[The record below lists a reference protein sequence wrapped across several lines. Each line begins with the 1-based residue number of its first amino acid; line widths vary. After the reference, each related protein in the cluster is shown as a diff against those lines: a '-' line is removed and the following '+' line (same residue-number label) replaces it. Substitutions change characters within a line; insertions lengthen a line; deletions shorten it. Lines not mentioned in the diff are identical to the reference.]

1 MYADIIIDIT
11 HEKLDKVFQYRV
23 PEALEVRYTQ
33 SERAYWEAGG
43 CWEIYVEIDAD
54 KKVVAAASVDAETGE
69 LTRNILT
76 YNGSGYWEAE

>member
-1 MYADIIIDIT
+1 MLSETQLKGLAAD
-11 HEKLDKVFQYRV
+11 LGV
-23 PEALEVRYTQ
+23 PEAQEVRYTQ